1 VKVFITGICGF
12 VGSSLARYFRNA
24 NPEIEV
30 FGIDN
35 FSRPGS
41 EVNRMELPRIGVTV
55 RYGDIRSASDVENCP
70 AVDWVI
76 DAAANPSV
84 LAGVTGP
91 TTSRQIVE
99 HNLTGTINLLEYC
112 RQHTSG
118 FVMLSTSRIYSMA
131 ELSNLQLQT
140 TNSAY
145 SPLLSGTLP
154 IGLSA
159 NGISEKFPTTAPIS
173 IYGATKLASEV
184 LALEYANAFG
194 FPVHIDRCGVLA
206 GAGQFGKPDQGIF
219 SYWIHSYLRRQ
230 PLRYIGFG
238 GSGFQ
243 VRDCMHP
250 NDLAKLLIKQM
261 KSEQGDSPKV
271 LNVGGGSE
279 SSISLAQ
286 LSAWC
291 ANRFGLHTVSADS
304 AERRFDVPWLVLDAS
319 VAKQTW
325 QWAPETRLPSI
336 LEEIARHAELN
347 PNWLSMSAEG

>member
-1 VKVFITGICGF
+1 VKLLITGICGF
-12 VGSSLARYFRNA
+12 VGSSLARFFRQS

-41 EVNRMELPRIGVTV
+41 EINRMELPRIGVTV
-55 RYGDIRSASDVENCP
+55 RYGDIRSASDVDNFP

-91 TTSRQIVE
+91 TSSRQTVE
-99 HNLTGTINLLEYC
+99 HNLAGTINLLEFC
-112 RQHTSG
+112 RRHTSG
-118 FVMLSTSRIYSMA
+118 FVMLSTSRIYSLA

-140 TNSAY
+140 TNNAY
-145 SPLLSGTLP
+145 VPLLSGKLP

-159 NGISEKFPTTAPIS
+159 NGISEEFPSTPPIS

-194 FPVHIDRCGVLA
+194 FPVHVDRCGVIA

-261 KSEQGDSPKV
+261 RSEQRNSLRI
-271 LNVGGGSE
+271 LNIGGGSE

-286 LSAWC
+286 LSGWC
-291 ANRFGLHTVSADS
+291 ANRFGPHTISSDS
-304 AERRFDVPWLVLDAS
+304 AERRFDVPWLVLDAT
-319 VAKQTW
+319 VARQTW
-325 QWAPETRLPSI
+325 QWAPETGLHSI
-336 LEEIARHAELN
+336 LEEIAQHAELN
-347 PNWLSMSAEG
+347 PHWLSLSAER

>member
-1 VKVFITGICGF
+1 MKLLITGICGF
-12 VGSSLARYFRNA
+12 VGSSLARFFRQS

-41 EVNRMELPRIGVTV
+41 EINRMELPRIGVTV
-55 RYGDIRSASDVENCP
+55 RYGDIRSASDVDNFP

-91 TTSRQIVE
+91 TSSRQTVE
-99 HNLTGTINLLEYC
+99 HNLAGTINLLEFC
-112 RQHTSG
+112 RRHTSG
-118 FVMLSTSRIYSMA
+118 FVMLSTSRIYSLA

-140 TNSAY
+140 TNNAY
-145 SPLLSGTLP
+145 VPLLSGKLP

-159 NGISEKFPTTAPIS
+159 NGISEEFPSTPPIS

-194 FPVHIDRCGVLA
+194 FPVHVDRCGVIA

-261 KSEQGDSPKV
+261 RSEQRNSLRI
-271 LNVGGGSE
+271 LNIGGGSE

-286 LSAWC
+286 LSGWC
-291 ANRFGLHTVSADS
+291 ANRFGPHTISSDS
-304 AERRFDVPWLVLDAS
+304 AERRFDVPWLVLDAT
-319 VAKQTW
+319 VARQTW
-325 QWAPETRLPSI
+325 QWAPETGLHSI
-336 LEEIARHAELN
+336 LEEIAQHAELN
-347 PNWLSMSAEG
+347 PHWLSLSAER

>member
-1 VKVFITGICGF
+1 
-12 VGSSLARYFRNA
+12 
-24 NPEIEV
+24 
-30 FGIDN
+30 
-35 FSRPGS
+35 
-41 EVNRMELPRIGVTV
+41 MELPMIGVTV
-55 RYGDIRSASDVENCP
+55 RYGDIRSASDVDNFP

-84 LAGVTGP
+84 LAGVSGP
-91 TTSRQIVE
+91 TSSRQMVE
-99 HNLTGTINLLEYC
+99 HNLAGTINLLEFC
-112 RQHTSG
+112 RRHTSG
-118 FVMLSTSRIYSMA
+118 FVMLSTSRIYSLA
-131 ELSNLQLQT
+131 ELSNLPLET
-140 TNSAY
+140 TNNAY
-145 SPLLSGTLP
+145 APLLSGKFP

-159 NGISEKFPTTAPIS
+159 NGISETFPSTPPIS

-194 FPVHIDRCGVLA
+194 FPVHIDRCGVVA

-250 NDLAKLLIKQM
+250 NDLAKLLVKQM
-261 KSEQGDSPKV
+261 RSEQRNSLKI
-271 LNVGGGSE
+271 LNIGGGSE

-291 ANRFGLHTVSADS
+291 ANRFGPHTISADS
-304 AERRFDVPWLVLDAS
+304 AERRFDVPWLVLDAT
-319 VAKQTW
+319 VARQTW
-325 QWAPETRLPSI
+325 QWAPETGLHSI

-347 PNWLSMSAEG
+347 PQWLSLSAES